1 VRLCVRATCC
11 CVRACERARASECL
25 AGWLGGWGGWVC
37 QAKERSLLEREGR
50 LRAESKA
57 KEAEEEYRALT
68 NQLASTRL
76 QADAVASSP
85 VM

>member
-1 VRLCVRATCC
+1 
-11 CVRACERARASECL
+11 
-25 AGWLGGWGGWVC
+25 VC